1 MCWPILVIV
10 KDSCFRVGL
19 SQLSRGQGVVRDDR
33 GLANHSHGRP
43 LRIRP
48 PSELA
53 RKGIST
59 PLLATG
65 PLILLLS
72 RNTRDELHRSR
83 SATKLN
89 QVVAMMRTAAVGST
103 EPIPLYSG
111 VQKAAQPKP
120 DDKAVDSE
128 LPPDDAEV
136 SPLASPEVAPHCAA
150 SRPLSTAVRPPI
162 PAFAL
167 GLLSHPPSLVSH
179 SVTPC
184 LN

>member
-89 QVVAMMRTAAVGST
+89 QVVAMMRTAAV
-103 EPIPLYSG
+103 
-111 VQKAAQPKP
+111 AALSQFHFIRAFKKQRSQNPTT
-120 DDKAVDSE
+120 
-128 LPPDDAEV
+128 
-136 SPLASPEVAPHCAA
+136 
-150 SRPLSTAVRPPI
+150 RQSTANCRLMTPRSHRLRRRRWPPI
-162 PAFAL
+162 VLHQDRCRRPCVHPSQR
-167 GLLSHPPSLVSH
+167 LL
-179 SVTPC
+179 
-184 LN
+184 